1 MGWTLQ
7 LGREKTAARCYRI
20 GRRLRRCQDGKGA
33 QVLTAVYA
41 QPSGR
46 AQPFDLGPLRVGG
59 RRIQSLM
66 ETL

>member
-1 MGWTLQ
+1 MGWIFH
-7 LGREKTAARCYRI
+7 LGKEKAVARCYRI
-20 GRRLRRCQDGKGA
+20 GRRFRRCQDGKGA
-33 QVLTAVYA
+33 QVLTALYA